1 MGIFDLFSKRQK
13 KLRGEIQDIYQYE
26 NINNN
31 FRVQVVHILRETFGK
46 DTRSHNYASN
56 AFDEIHR
63 ILCKEYGVFSLEE
76 DENYAS
82 NAIYNFFLSTSDYE
96 KALDIIELSFKFI
109 NKVVRQDSY
118 KYYTRDHRLSPDEA
132 IEELNQRFKEH
143 GIGYQFESNELIRI
157 DSQLIHSEVVKPVLK
172 LLCDPIYSGAN
183 EEFLKAHEHYRNNRN
198 QECLNECLKSFE
210 SVLKAICDKNSWSYN
225 QNDTSKKL
233 IKICFDNNLIPTYL
247 QTQFSSLQQLFESGV
262 PTIRNRNSGHGQG
275 VQQIQVTNEITSYML
290 HLTASNILFLIQQE
304 KLLHT

>member
-13 KLRGEIQDIYQYE
+13 KLRGEIPDVYQYE
-26 NINNN
+26 DINNN
-31 FRVQVVHILRETFGK
+31 FRVQVVHIIRETFGE
-46 DTRSHNYASN
+46 DTYGHYYASN
-56 AFDEIHR
+56 AFNEIHR
-63 ILCKEYGVFSLEE
+63 ILCKEYGVFALKE
-76 DENYAS
+76 DEQYTFNE
-82 NAIYNFFLSTSDYE
+82 IYNFFLSTHDYE

-109 NKVVRQDSY
+109 NKVVRQSSY
-118 KYYTRDHRLSPDEA
+118 QYNTRDHKLSPDEA
-132 IEELNQRFKEH
+132 IDELNQRFKEH

-157 DSQLIHSEVVKPVLK
+157 DSQMIHSEVVKPVLR
-172 LLCDPIYSGAN
+172 LLYDPIYSGAN

-262 PTIRNRNSGHGQG
+262 PTIRNKNSGHGQG

-304 KLLHT
+304 KLLS